1 MPTDKPRL
9 VVSLLDESQ
18 EFQRFQADDAR
29 LAASAGGID
38 VQVLFAENNAI
49 LQIQQLY
56 KAVQGPESQRPAA
69 ILVETVTGEGLERVA
84 RAAVRAGVGWVVINR
99 RVPYL
104 DTLRQE
110 HPSLPIGSVSTDQL
124 AIGRIQGAQFRAL
137 IPAHEGLVLYVQGP
151 PDTSAAQQRLEGARQ
166 ALERTRIE
174 LNVVEGQWTDT
185 SGENVVRRWLRLKKH
200 DARRPNVVGCQNDHM
215 AVGARRALLGV
226 DASPELARVPLTGV
240 DGLAEGGRRL
250 VQVGQ
255 LAATVCVP
263 SNTGPAVRLVGDAL
277 RGAPL
282 PAETL
287 LVPSSFP
294 KIEALATSPLSRRP
308 ASSM

>member
-1 MPTDKPRL
+1 MPTSRPRL

-18 EFQRFQADDAR
+18 EFQRFQAEDAR
-29 LAASAGGID
+29 QTAAALGAD
-38 VQVLFAENNAI
+38 LQVLFAENNAI

-56 KAVQGPESQRPAA
+56 RLAQGPEGQRPTA

-84 RAAVRAGVGWVVINR
+84 RATVKAGIGWVLINR

-104 DTLRQE
+104 DALRAE
-110 HPSLPIGSVSTDQL
+110 RPDLPIGSVSTDQL

-137 IPAHEGLVLYVQGP
+137 IPGDEGLVLYVQGP

-174 LNVVEGQWTDT
+174 LKVVEGLWTDA
-185 SGENVVRRWLRLKKH
+185 SGENAVRRWLRLKTH
-200 DARRPNVVGCQNDHM
+200 DTRRPQVVGCQNDYM
-215 AVGARRALLGV
+215 AVGARRALVGI
-226 DASPELARVPLTGV
+226 DASPEWGRLPLTGV
-240 DGLAEGGRRL
+240 DGLAEGGSRL

-263 SNTGPAVRLVGDAL
+263 SNTGPALRLVLDAL
-277 RGAPL
+277 NRVAM

-287 LVPSSFP
+287 LAPSSFP
-294 KIEALATSPLSRRP
+294 KIESLAASPATRRP